1 MLIEQLS
8 EVQCR
13 EFLAKSSIARLGCSL
28 DDQPYIVPICIA
40 CEGNH
45 IYFFSTAG
53 KKIEWLR
60 SNPKVCV
67 QADSIEGNSDWI
79 SVIANGDYEEL
90 VEPLLANEREHAR
103 KLLERQQQ
111 WWLNALAERRNQVA
125 DLDISPIFFRV
136 QITSVSGLRAISNS
150 K

>member
-28 DDQPYIVPICIA
+28 DDQPYIVPICFA

-90 VEPLLANEREHAR
+90 VEPLLANESEHAR